1 MKFIKDILFFDLET
15 TNQDIERDVVLQI
28 GAVLLDKDN
37 LLEKSLF
44 NVYIRNSLLEGT
56 LKEHAKMLGVHVEEL
71 KQAPK
76 PMEVAKSFVSQFG
89 LDVTLAVQ
97 TPLRLFQLRQLFK
110 KQTVYFPYDL
120 SAIDQWTLQYM
131 YAARMGLKKIP
142 SLHTL
147 GEQFNLYIEHPQD
160 AYERVKLEAGIFRK
174 ICNEVQ

>member
-15 TNQDIERDVVLQI
+15 TSQDVERDVVLQV

-56 LKEHAKMLGVHVEEL
+56 LKEHAKLLGVDVEEL

-76 PMEVAKSFVSQFG
+76 PVEVAKSFVSQFG
-89 LDVTLAVQ
+89 VDVTLAVQ
-97 TPLRLFQLRQLFK
+97 TPLRLLQLRQLFK
-110 KQTVYFPYDL
+110 KQVVHFPYDL
-120 SAIDQWTLQYM
+120 TAIDQWTLQYI

-147 GEQFNLYIEHPQD
+147 GEHFHLSIEHPHD
-160 AYERVKLEAGIFRK
+160 AYERVKLEVGIFRK
-174 ICNEVQ
+174 LCQEF